1 MYVML
6 GNEGKRLIVQ
16 EGQLRIG
23 LKPVQKTAK
32 VGTRSRSGRPP
43 GESAEIEPIHE
54 KMYEENL
61 ESLLIERLEEIEP
74 GLTLVSRQYVTP
86 VGRLDLLCRDR
97 KGNLVVVEL
106 KRFRASTESIID
118 QVTRYMGWV
127 QKHVAKPHEAV
138 RAFIVVGRLDTNL
151 QYSVGAIPNL
161 SVKCLRVS
169 LSDPE

>member
-1 MYVML
+1 MYMML
-6 GNEGKRLIVQ
+6 RSEGKRLIAQ

-23 LKPVQKTAK
+23 LKPAAETAK
-32 VGTRSRSGRPP
+32 AGTRSRPSKPP
-43 GESAEIEPIHE
+43 AESAKVEPIHE

-61 ESLLIERLEEIEP
+61 ESLLVERLEEIEP
-74 GLTLVSRQYVTP
+74 GLTLVDRQYVTP

-97 KGNLVVVEL
+97 KGNFVVVEL
-106 KRFRASTESIID
+106 KRFRASNESIID

-127 QKHVAKPHEAV
+127 QKHLANPHEAV
-138 RAFIVVGRLDTNL
+138 RAFIVVGRLDTKL